1 MSVVLDTEVNR
12 SELLQR
18 LAKEVLDAF
27 ESIAAAA
34 RSRLGQTPRGP
45 RLEAFA
51 SINQATAEKV
61 VKALGEIQQGREL
74 DCRKLLL
81 QPAVARLVIADEDN
95 NRETLYISAAGTVDP
110 ITVKL
115 CSYMSAK
122 GQ

>member
-1 MSVVLDTEVNR
+1 MSEVLDAELDR
-12 SELLQR
+12 SEFLQR
-18 LAKEVLDAF
+18 LAEEVLDAF
-27 ESIAAAA
+27 ESIADAA

-81 QPAVARLVIADEDN
+81 QPAVSHFSEKLRKPE
-95 NRETLYISAAGTVDP
+95 RSAVVLTKEP
-110 ITVKL
+110 
-115 CSYMSAK
+115 
-122 GQ
+122 GQSSSSSRCRHMNLLLLP